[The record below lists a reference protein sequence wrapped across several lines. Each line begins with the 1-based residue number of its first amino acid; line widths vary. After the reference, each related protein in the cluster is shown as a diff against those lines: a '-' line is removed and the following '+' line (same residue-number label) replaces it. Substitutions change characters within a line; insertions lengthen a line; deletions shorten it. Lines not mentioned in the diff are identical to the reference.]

1 MKPEPDQPG
10 IEQEELRGIS
20 RTVAEIEWLLLVLVL
35 LYLAFGAPAEEDRPA
50 LAAGLVVYV
59 AFLLGFH
66 YANFF
71 KAGSRWKVALESWA
85 MLAFITWAAWFTGK
99 LGSPLFN
106 AYLLVILT
114 SALTLGKFT
123 TVAEIVLIAA
133 CALLLGEH
141 SSVGE
146 MTGLAYLG
154 GVTAQVAPLVAVG
167 YITTLFATD
176 IRYGFEKARLMSET
190 DELTGVYN
198 RRGFAIVAGPL
209 FAQSQ
214 RSNRHASVLMIDMD
228 DFKMVNDGHGHDAGD
243 RVLRQVARCIETEL
257 RQSDVLARYG
267 GDEFVALLP
276 DTPVHGAL
284 EVSRRI
290 RKAVLSDPVEFDG
303 RSLCA
308 SLSIGIASFPEDGQS
323 IDALLQR
330 ADRAMYLAKKEGGIV
345 QSAA

>member
-59 AFLLGFH
+59 VFLLGFH

-71 KAGSRWKVALESWA
+71 EPGSRWKVALESWA
-85 MLAFITWAAWFTGK
+85 MLALITWAVWFTGK

-123 TVAEIVLIAA
+123 TIAEIALIAA

-141 SSVGE
+141 SFVGE

-190 DELTGVYN
+190 DELHRRVQPARVRD
-198 RRGFAIVAGPL
+198 RRGTA
-209 FAQSQ
+209 
-214 RSNRHASVLMIDMD
+214 
-228 DFKMVNDGHGHDAGD
+228 
-243 RVLRQVARCIETEL
+243 LR
-257 RQSDVLARYG
+257 
-267 GDEFVALLP
+267 
-276 DTPVHGAL
+276 PV
-284 EVSRRI
+284 
-290 RKAVLSDPVEFDG
+290 
-303 RSLCA
+303 
-308 SLSIGIASFPEDGQS
+308 
-323 IDALLQR
+323 
-330 ADRAMYLAKKEGGIV
+330 AKK
-345 QSAA
+345 